1 MVKEEIKKVQTE
13 KDSLKK
19 EEKKA
24 VGKESGEVKEK
35 EKGKKPDSVEEK
47 PKEKKEETDVKADKK
62 DEKKP
67 VDVKDKAGEKS
78 GKPVSGESQEK
89 PVSGKEQVKEVEKKE
104 PAVEMEKEMSPK
116 VSEALQLV
124 KAMSADERTGFGVAM
139 IKELRV
145 LELAGWVKSL
155 EKEFGVSAQAAVVS
169 AAPGGAGS
177 AAAPAEEQKD
187 SYTVVLASVGDKKI
201 QVIKEVRTITS
212 LGLREAK
219 ALVDEAPKPVKED
232 VNEQE
237 ANEIKAKLESAGAT
251 VELK

>member
-1 MVKEEIKKVQTE
+1 MVKEEIKKIQTE

-24 VGKESGEVKEK
+24 GGKESGEVKEK

-67 VDVKDKAGEKS
+67 VDVKGKAGEKS
-78 GKPVSGESQEK
+78 GKPVSGE
-89 PVSGKEQVKEVEKKE
+89 EQVKEVEKKE
-104 PAVEMEKEMSPK
+104 PAVEKEKEMSPK
-116 VSEALQLV
+116 VSEALRLV
-124 KAMSADERTGFGVAM
+124 KAMSADERTEFGVAM

-169 AAPGGAGS
+169 AAPGGAVS

>member
-1 MVKEEIKKVQTE
+1 MA
-13 KDSLKK
+13 K

-24 VGKESGEVKEK
+24 GGKESGEVKEK
-35 EKGKKPDSVEEK
+35 EKGKKPETVSEK
-47 PKEKKEETDVKADKK
+47 PKEKKEETDVKA
-62 DEKKP
+62 EKKKSEEKLA
-67 VDVKDKAGEKS
+67 DVKDKTGEEQVKPAGE
-78 GKPVSGESQEK
+78 EELA
-89 PVSGKEQVKEVEKKE
+89 KEVEKKE
-104 PAVEMEKEMSPK
+104 PAVEEEKEMSPK

-169 AAPGGAGS
+169 AASAGAGS

-187 SYTVVLASVGDKKI
+187 SYTVVLASIGDKKI
-201 QVIKEVRTITS
+201 QVIKEVRTITG

-219 ALVDEAPKPVKED
+219 ALVDESPKPVKEE

-251 VELK
+251 VEIK